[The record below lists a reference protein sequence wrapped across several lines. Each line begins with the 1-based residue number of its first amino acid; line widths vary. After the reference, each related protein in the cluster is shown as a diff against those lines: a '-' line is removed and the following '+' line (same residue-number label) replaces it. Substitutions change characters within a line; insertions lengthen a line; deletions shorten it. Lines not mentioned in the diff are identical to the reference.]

1 MRLLHNYNE
10 TYMEKDIL
18 TYSDLVK
25 RITLLIR
32 NYELSSG
39 DNIRSLSIKNGILNG
54 SRILKI
60 SSLHYGE
67 QQDTV

>member
-1 MRLLHNYNE
+1 
-10 TYMEKDIL
+10 MENDIL
-18 TYSDLVK
+18 TYGDLIK
-25 RITLLIR
+25 RVTLLIR

-39 DNIRSLSIKNGILNG
+39 DNIRSLSIKKGILNG
-54 SRILKI
+54 SLILKI